1 MKQLALHILDIAQNG
16 ITAGASSM
24 EIAVDETIGGGRLAV
39 ELFDN
44 GRGMPAEMIELVTDP
59 FFTSRTTRKVGLGLP
74 LFKQQA
80 EQTGGSLSI
89 WSEPGTGT
97 RVVATF
103 VLAHPD
109 TPPAGDLAGVIIL
122 LVYANPSMDFLYIH
136 RTKKG
141 VYRFDTRE
149 IRTVLEGV
157 PIDHPDVRGF
167 LKEMLAGNLEE
178 IEAGQ
183 SAHINTQTLKTHD
196 NR

>member
-16 ITAGASSM
+16 IAAGASSM
-24 EIAVDETIGGGRLAV
+24 EIIIDETIGDGRMVV

-44 GRGMPAEMIELVTDP
+44 GRGIPAEMLELVTDP
-59 FFTSRTTRKVGLGLP
+59 YFTSRTTRKVGLGLP

-103 VLAHPD
+103 ALTHPD
-109 TPPAGDLAGVIIL
+109 TPPAGDLTGVIIL
-122 LVYANPSMDFLYIH
+122 LVCANPTMDFLYIH

-141 VYRFDTRE
+141 AYRFDTRE

-167 LKEMLAGNLEE
+167 LKEMLSGNLEE

-183 SAHINTQTLKTHD
+183 SAHINTQKPETHD